1 MKDTLRHDLQET
13 GSHNTRQSKIDSTL
27 DLRERLA
34 RAHPEVPAYQSDL
47 AGSYGSLAW
56 VELVAR
62 RPREA
67 IATASRGLEIDPNRA
82 WIRTNLAHGYL
93 FDNQYAKALAIY
105 TENKD
110 VKLPDGRTF
119 AEAVL
124 ADFKKLRA
132 KGLDHPDM
140 AKIEQ
145 LLKGAGAEGQ

>member
-1 MKDTLRHDLQET
+1 MRAQM
-13 GSHNTRQSKIDSTL
+13 RQAGGDAAGARAAYQQVVEL
-27 DLRERLA
+27 CERLTREFPDHA
-34 RAHPEVPAYQSDL
+34 EYRAL
-47 AGSYGSLAW
+47 WAGVEGGLAW
-56 VELVAR
+56 IELFAR

-67 IATASRGLEIDPNRA
+67 IAAASRGLEIDPNQV

-93 FDNQYAKALAIY
+93 FDNQYAKALASY